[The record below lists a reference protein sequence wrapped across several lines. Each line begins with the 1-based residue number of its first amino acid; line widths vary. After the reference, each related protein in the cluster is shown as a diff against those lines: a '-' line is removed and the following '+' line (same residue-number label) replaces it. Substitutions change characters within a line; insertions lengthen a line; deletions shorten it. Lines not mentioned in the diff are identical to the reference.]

1 MASPKDVVGQQLTF
15 GQTLFEMFTSDLSDA
30 EYFIPAAE
38 GTNHIAWVL
47 GHVAQTEDWM
57 VGLLTGAERTVS
69 EDLQEL
75 FGGSSE
81 CSPDANKYP
90 PRKALD
96 EMFRSNRARAIK
108 AAQTADDSR
117 WDDAPPEDGLPKDFF
132 PTLGSFWGMMGMHQ
146 FWHLG
151 QLTTCRSAMKKKRV
165 LG

>member
-1 MASPKDVVGQQLTF
+1 MASPKDVVVHQLTF
-15 GQTLFEMFTSDLSDA
+15 GQKLFEMYTSDLSDE

-47 GHVAQTEDWM
+47 GHIAQTEDWM
-57 VGLLTGAERTVS
+57 IGLLTSAERTVS
-69 EDLQEL
+69 KDLQEL

-81 CSPDANKYP
+81 CSPDAEKYP
-90 PRKALD
+90 SRKELD

-108 AAQTADDSR
+108 AAQTADDSC
-117 WDDAPPEDGLPKDFF
+117 WDDAAPEDGLPKDSF
-132 PTLGSFWGMMGMHQ
+132 PTVGSVWGMMGAHQ

-151 QLTTCRSAMKKKRV
+151 QLTTCRSVMKKKRI

>member
-1 MASPKDVVGQQLTF
+1 MASPKDVVVQQLIF

-38 GTNHIAWVL
+38 GTNHVAWVL

-57 VGLLTGAERTVS
+57 VGLLTGVERTVS

-81 CSPDANKYP
+81 CSPDADKYP

-96 EMFRSNRARAIK
+96 EMFRSNRARAIQ
-108 AAQTADDSR
+108 AAQTVDDNR
-117 WDDAPPEDGLPKDFF
+117 WDDAAPDGGLSQDSF
-132 PTLGSFWGMMGMHQ
+132 PTVGSIWGMMGMHQ
-146 FWHLG
+146 
-151 QLTTCRSAMKKKRV
+151 
-165 LG
+165 